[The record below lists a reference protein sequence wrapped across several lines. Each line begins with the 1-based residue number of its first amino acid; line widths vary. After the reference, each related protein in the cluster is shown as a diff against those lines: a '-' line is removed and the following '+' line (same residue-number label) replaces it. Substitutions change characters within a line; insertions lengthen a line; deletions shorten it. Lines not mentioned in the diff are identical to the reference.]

1 MTAELNILGVYVP
14 TILICAAASFI
25 LTSLVSRLLVWLNF
39 YHLVWHHTL
48 FNLTIFVVI
57 VFVALGLVSGWPQ

>member
-1 MTAELNILGVYVP
+1 MIAEVNILGVYVP
-14 TILICAAASFI
+14 TILLCAAAAFV
-25 LTSLVSRLLVWLNF
+25 LTSVVSRLLVSVGF

-57 VFVALGLVSGWPQ
+57 VFVSLGLVSGWPL